1 MSFRKLIL
9 NEKVNR
15 LMANNYYQL
24 YIDSVFN
31 LAYTISVKF
40 EQAAQAI
47 NNKVMME
54 HGFDTVNLEDPYT
67 WRYYQN
73 ISGAYHFTNSNIEV
87 ISLDTLQTI
96 PFTKAV
102 LLNHPA
108 TLDAY
113 NYNSIYYN
121 NLIDK
126 YPEDELLIKGILYP
140 CDIDAAIQAKD
151 GTILSY
157 PADLVETNEYSF
169 ISKLQEWIY
178 DYLHRWVNK
187 QYTIA
192 HDLYVPMYM
201 SQFYMHLIPA
211 IINIRLSACKTNEA
225 HSFHIRQRLA
235 SNQYLDKYWNYLTRE
250 QALFFY
256 RNIDY
261 IQANAGK
268 QEVFD
273 WLVENVMTKRGLP
286 IYGFDARHDLYNI
299 ENDQTG
305 TIQRPDV
312 IFRRLPIN
320 YPTIDPKRN
329 IYSTSEMLDKINV
342 LAPGNASHHDL
353 YKEDINNKLIDAKSN
368 NILTKLLESAITDY
382 SQAVPYP
389 LADSLLNEWI
399 SMAYSNRYDVY
410 ITVEFPISKEST
422 TLTAKNAFIL
432 FTYCMLK
439 YRGIDT
445 ANVNNIIASRVYK
458 QTLPTFAWMK
468 NYFKNSTLTDILLN
482 RVFSNAP
489 ETTPV
494 TSVNEFYR
502 RVMDIYKLNLHHY
515 YSESKQE
522 HYITTGELKVAN
534 TQLFEDKTIYPLPEN
549 VTYQQW
555 LTSFSYEL
563 DDYSQQEYLDLA
575 TVIYSRATGA
585 YYNNVM
591 GIKEIQRAMINLFK
605 DLSSYSIEIVDN
617 ASSSPLMLVSDPGVK
632 FGDAFE
638 ITSASEFVEVPNVTV
653 IDVFS
658 IDMENVSIDSDDL
671 YPDDLIQSAEI
682 DYVEIDSS
690 NDPTIKTV
698 EDSLDFIFV
707 ELSPLQLTGADFESD
722 YNLLTPEQKELL
734 FNLSIAT

>member
-1 MSFRKLIL
+1 
-9 NEKVNR
+9 
-15 LMANNYYQL
+15 MANNYYQL

-87 ISLDTLQTI
+87 TSLDTLQTI
-96 PFTKAV
+96 PFTKSV
-102 LLNHPA
+102 LLNHPD
-108 TLDAY
+108 TLSAY
-113 NYNSIYYN
+113 SYNTVYYN

-140 CDIDAAIQAKD
+140 CDIATAIQAKD

-157 PADLVETNEYSF
+157 PGHLVDSNEYSF
-169 ISKLQEWIY
+169 ITKLQDWIY
-178 DYLHRWVNK
+178 DYLNRWINK

-211 IINIRLSACKTNEA
+211 IINIRLGACKTNEA

-235 SNQYLDKYWNYLTRE
+235 SNQYLDKYWNHLTRE

-286 IYGFDARHDLYNI
+286 IYGFDARHDLYNL

-305 TIQRPDV
+305 TVERPDV
-312 IFRRLPIN
+312 VFRRLPIN
-320 YPTIDPKRN
+320 YPAIDPKRN
-329 IYSTSEMLDKINV
+329 IYNTFEILDKMNV
-342 LAPGNASHHDL
+342 LAPGNAAHHDL
-353 YKEDINNKLIDAKSN
+353 YKTEIDNRLVDAKSN

-399 SMAYSNRYDVY
+399 SMSYSNRYDVY
-410 ITVEFPISKEST
+410 ITIEFPISKEST
-422 TLTAKNAFIL
+422 TLSAKNAFIL

-445 ANVNNIIASRVYK
+445 ANANKIIASRAYK
-458 QTLPTFAWMK
+458 QTLPTLAWMK
-468 NYFKNSTLTDILLN
+468 NYFKNSNLTDTLLS

-489 ETTPV
+489 ETTAV
-494 TSVNEFYR
+494 TSVNGFYD
-502 RVMDIYKLNLHHY
+502 RVMSIYKLNLHHY
-515 YSESKQE
+515 YAESKQE

-534 TQLFEDKTIYPLPEN
+534 TQLFEDKIIYPLPVN
-549 VTYQQW
+549 VTYQEW

-563 DDYSQQEYLDLA
+563 DDYTQQEYLDLA

-585 YYNNVM
+585 YSNTVM
-591 GIKEIQRAMINLFK
+591 GIKEIQRAMISLFK
-605 DLSSYSIEIVDN
+605 DLSSYSIEIIDN
-617 ASSSPLMLVSDPGVK
+617 ASSSPLMLIPDQGVK
-632 FGDAFE
+632 LGDAFE
-638 ITSASEFVEVPNVTV
+638 ITSTTEFVEVPNVTV

-658 IDMENVSIDSDDL
+658 IDTENIPIDSDDL
-671 YPDDLIQSAEI
+671 YPDNLLQSAEI

-690 NDPTIKTV
+690 NDPTIV
-698 EDSLDFIFV
+698 MLEDNLDFVFV
-707 ELSPLQLTGADFESD
+707 EISPMRITGADFESD
-722 YNLLTPEQKELL
+722 YNLLTSEQKELL
-734 FNLSIAT
+734 FSLSIEAQ